1 MFLCCYSQRNMK
13 DNKYWFANIAC
24 LGGYQIRLI
33 GLLGHPGP
41 QKHCSRHYDRSLWH
55 YIILLLAAGLV
66 PYTTHV
72 AQHLVARNSMYWD
85 IETHKRLMDWS
96 DNIKASETFHGAK
109 AHDYKIWF
117 KGTIVPLTWLLTSIL
132 GRSKFGHANYHCAMG
147 MNQTFFMPLLWIS
160 SILMPKIWCWSVHTG
175 QSWWWPVAEYLLG
188 PQRIILLPCAYWMDL
203 AFSRSPYISGQP
215 LISSISHISNKISFK
230 VSDKI
235 WIFLFLKNNQ

>member
-1 MFLCCYSQRNMK
+1 MVWGLSRDMIELHVYICPFS
-13 DNKYWFANIAC
+13 IAKNLDSWDT
-24 LGGYQIRLI
+24 LGLIETHWDTLRL
-33 GLLGHPGP
+33 
-41 QKHCSRHYDRSLWH
+41 
-55 YIILLLAAGLV
+55 
-66 PYTTHV
+66 T
-72 AQHLVARNSMYWD
+72 
-85 IETHKRLMDWS
+85 ETHKRLMDWS

-203 AFSRSPYISGQP
+203 AFSRSQYISGQP

-235 WIFLFLKNNQ
+235 WIFLFHKNNQ